1 MIIARPRFLI
11 VVLTSILCAC
21 AGPSLQYKKDIS
33 NLMANQQFENASA
46 KIKANQKKQYGDRNA
61 VLYQL
66 DLALTQQASYNTK
79 DSTANFL
86 EAQRLN
92 DDLITK
98 SVTKNLGSVM
108 INDNTLPYK
117 MPMYE
122 QALNYFFTALN
133 YLGENN
139 FEDAAVE
146 MRKAVFFLDRYRE
159 STKKTYN
166 DDPFVQYF
174 ASMIFEDIGQL
185 SSARIART
193 NALNAYEKLKGY
205 FNASAPDS
213 TLPPNYKDLG
223 ELVFIHYSG
232 KSPIK
237 ISNQVSVSWD
247 RLGFILNNNNSLQ
260 GTPKQT
266 IDAVFS
272 GLYGRTIAIS
282 YPVYIDA
289 LYQGRTSAIVLQDGR
304 LIKTKNVS
312 DIASAAKLT
321 LEEES
326 SAIWART
333 ATRVVT
339 KFILSKQ
346 AHDVARKNSD
356 NDGMTFLVDL
366 ATTIFNTATEQ
377 ADTRAWATL
386 PAQIKMANVF
396 LEPGEYNIDFYNY
409 NAAGMPI
416 DTYHFDNVKIK
427 KGTRTYLWRY
437 SSK

>member
-1 MIIARPRFLI
+1 MIIKRPRFFIL
-11 VVLTSILCAC
+11 VLTSLLCAC

-33 NLMANQQFENASA
+33 KLMANQNFENASA
-46 KIKANQKKQYGDRNA
+46 KIKNNQKKQYGKKNA
-61 VLYQL
+61 VLYNL
-66 DLALTQQASYNTK
+66 DLALVEQAAYDTK
-79 DSTANFL
+79 NSTANFL
-86 EAQRLN
+86 EAQKLN
-92 DDLITK
+92 EDLFTK
-98 SVTKNLGSVM
+98 SISQNLGTLI

-117 MPMYE
+117 MQMYE
-122 QALNYFFTALN
+122 QAFTYFFTAMNFLAQD
-133 YLGENN
+133 N

-159 STKKTYN
+159 STKKVYN
-166 DDPFVQYF
+166 DEPFVQYF
-174 ASMIFEDIGQL
+174 ASMVFEDIGQL

-205 FNASAPDS
+205 FEAWAPNSA
-213 TLPPNYKDLG
+213 LPPNYKELG
-223 ELVFIHYSG
+223 ELIFIHYSG

-237 ISNQVSVSWD
+237 ISSQVSVSWD

-282 YPVYIDA
+282 YPSYIDNP
-289 LYQGRTSAIVLQDGR
+289 YFGRSSAIVLPNGQK
-304 LIKTKNVS
+304 IATKNVA
-312 DIASAAKLT
+312 DLASAAKLT
-321 LEEES
+321 LQEES
-326 SAIWART
+326 NAIWART
-333 ATRVVT
+333 ATRVAT

-346 AHDVARKNSD
+346 AHDIANKNTD
-356 NDGMTFLVDL
+356 NKNATLLIDL

-377 ADTRAWATL
+377 ADTRSWFTL

-396 LEPGEYNIDFYNY
+396 LEPGEYDIDFYNY
-409 NAAGMPI
+409 NNAGMPI
-416 DTYHFDNVKIK
+416 DTYHFDKVKIK
-427 KGTRTYLWRY
+427 KGQRTYLWRY

>member
-1 MIIARPRFLI
+1 MIIKRPRFFIL
-11 VVLTSILCAC
+11 VLTSLLCDC

-33 NLMANQQFENASA
+33 KLMANQNFENASA
-46 KIKANQKKQYGDRNA
+46 KIKNNQKKQYGKKNA
-61 VLYQL
+61 VLYNL
-66 DLALTQQASYNTK
+66 DLALVEQAAYDTK
-79 DSTANFL
+79 NSTANFL
-86 EAQRLN
+86 EAQKLN
-92 DDLITK
+92 EDLFTK
-98 SVTKNLGSVM
+98 SISQNLGTLI

-117 MPMYE
+117 MQMYE
-122 QALNYFFTALN
+122 QAFTYFFTAMNFLAQD
-133 YLGENN
+133 N

-159 STKKTYN
+159 STKKVYN
-166 DDPFVQYF
+166 DEPFVQYF
-174 ASMIFEDIGQL
+174 ASMVFEDIGQL

-205 FNASAPDS
+205 FEAWAPNSA
-213 TLPPNYKDLG
+213 LPPNYKELG
-223 ELVFIHYSG
+223 ELIFIHYSG

-237 ISNQVSVSWD
+237 ISSQVSVSWD

-282 YPVYIDA
+282 YPSYIDNP
-289 LYQGRTSAIVLQDGR
+289 YFGRSSAIVLPNGQK
-304 LIKTKNVS
+304 IATKNVA
-312 DIASAAKLT
+312 DLASAAKLT
-321 LEEES
+321 LQEES
-326 SAIWART
+326 NAIWART
-333 ATRVVT
+333 ATRVAT

-346 AHDVARKNSD
+346 AHDIANKNTD
-356 NDGMTFLVDL
+356 NKNATLLIDL

-377 ADTRAWATL
+377 ADTRSWFTL

-396 LEPGEYNIDFYNY
+396 LEPGEYDIDFYNY
-409 NAAGMPI
+409 NNAGMPI
-416 DTYHFDNVKIK
+416 DTYHFDKVKIK
-427 KGTRTYLWRY
+427 KGQRTYLWRY

>member
-1 MIIARPRFLI
+1 MLIKRPRFLI
-11 VVLTSILCAC
+11 LVLTGALCAC
-21 AGPSLQYKKDIS
+21 AGPSLQYKKDVS
-33 NLMANQQFENASA
+33 NLMANQHFENASA
-46 KIKANQKKQYGDRNA
+46 KIKANQKKQYGDKNA

-66 DLALTQQASYNTK
+66 DLALTEQAAYDTK
-79 DSTANFL
+79 NSTANFL

-98 SVTKNLGSVM
+98 SITRNLGAVM

-122 QALNYFFTALN
+122 QGLTYFFTAMN
-133 YLGENN
+133 YLNEDN

-159 STKKTYN
+159 HTKKIYN
-166 DDPFVQYF
+166 DEPFVQYF

-205 FNASAPDS
+205 LNASEPSS

-247 RLGFILNNNNSLQ
+247 RLGFILNGNNSLQ

-272 GLYGRTIAIS
+272 GLYGKTIAIS

-289 LYQGRTSAIVLQDGR
+289 PYAGKTSAIVLKDGR
-304 LIKTKNVS
+304 IFKTKNVA
-312 DIASAAKLT
+312 DIESAAKLT
-321 LEEES
+321 LQEES
-326 SAIWART
+326 GAIWART
-333 ATRVVT
+333 ATRVAT

-346 AHDVARKNSD
+346 AHDITEKNSD
-356 NDGMTFLVDL
+356 NNGIITLVDI
-366 ATTIFNTATEQ
+366 ASTIFNTATEQ
-377 ADTRAWATL
+377 ADTRSWFTL
-386 PAQIKMANVF
+386 PAQIKMTNVF
-396 LEPGEYNIDFYNY
+396 LEPGEYEIDFYNY
-409 NAAGMPI
+409 DDTGIPI
-416 DTYHFDNVKIK
+416 DTYHFDNVKLK

>member
-1 MIIARPRFLI
+1 MIIIRPRFFV
-11 VVLTSILCAC
+11 VVLTSLLCAC
-21 AGPSLQYKKDIS
+21 AGPSLQYKKDVS
-33 NLMANQQFENASA
+33 KLMASQNFESAAA
-46 KIKANQKKQYGDRNA
+46 KIKTNQKKQYGNKNA
-61 VLYQL
+61 VLYNL
-66 DLALTQQASYNTK
+66 DLAMAQQAAYDTK
-79 DSTANFL
+79 NSEANFL

-98 SVTKNLGSVM
+98 SITKNLGAVM

-122 QALNYFFTALN
+122 QSLTYFFNAMN
-133 YLGENN
+133 YLNQNN

-159 STKKTYN
+159 NTKRIYN
-166 DDPFVQYF
+166 DEPFVQYF

-185 SSARIART
+185 SDARIART

-205 FNASAPDS
+205 LNASAPS
-213 TLPPNYKDLG
+213 GALPPNYKDLG

-232 KSPIK
+232 KSPVK
-237 ISNQVSVSWD
+237 ISNQVSVSWN

-260 GTPKQT
+260 GTDKQT

-272 GLYGRTIAIS
+272 GLYGKTIAIS

-289 LYQGRTSAIVLQDGR
+289 PYQGTTSAIALPDGR
-304 LIKTKNVS
+304 LIHTTNVA
-312 DIASAAKLT
+312 DISSAAKLT
-321 LEEES
+321 LQEES
-326 SAIWART
+326 GAIWART
-333 ATRVVT
+333 ATRVAT

-346 AHDVARKNSD
+346 AHDITNKNTD
-356 NDGMTFLVDL
+356 NKNTVLLVDIL
-366 ATTIFNTATEQ
+366 TNIFNTATEQ
-377 ADTRAWATL
+377 ADTRSWFTL

-409 NAAGMPI
+409 NGAGLPV
-416 DTYHFDNVKIK
+416 DTYHFDKVKLK
-427 KGTRTYLWRY
+427 KGQRTYLWRY

>member
-1 MIIARPRFLI
+1 MIIKRPRFFIL
-11 VVLTSILCAC
+11 VLTSLLCAC

-33 NLMANQQFENASA
+33 KLMANQNFENASS
-46 KIKANQKKQYGDRNA
+46 KIKANKNKQYGNKNA
-61 VLYQL
+61 VLYKL
-66 DLALTQQASYNTK
+66 DLALAEQASYDTK
-79 DSTANFL
+79 NSTADFL
-86 EAQRLN
+86 EAQQLN
-92 DDLITK
+92 EDLFTK
-98 SVTKNLGSVM
+98 SITQNLGTLM

-122 QALNYFFTALN
+122 QALTYFFTAMN

-146 MRKAVFFLDRYRE
+146 MRKAVFFLDKYRE
-159 STKKTYN
+159 NTKKIYN
-166 DDPFVQYF
+166 DEPFVQYF

-205 FNASAPDS
+205 LSASAPDS
-213 TLPPNYKDLG
+213 SLPPNYKNLG
-223 ELVFIHYSG
+223 ELIFIHYSG

-260 GTPKQT
+260 GTDRQT
-266 IDAVFS
+266 IEAIFS

-282 YPVYIDA
+282 YPVYIDTPYA
-289 LYQGRTSAIVLQDGR
+289 GRASAIILENGQK
-304 LIKTKNVS
+304 IATKDVA

-321 LEEES
+321 LQEES
-326 SAIWART
+326 NTIWART
-333 ATRVVT
+333 ATRVAT

-346 AHDVARKNSD
+346 AHDVAKKNTD
-356 NDGMTFLVDL
+356 NNGAVLLVD
-366 ATTIFNTATEQ
+366 IFTNILNTATEQ
-377 ADTRAWATL
+377 ADTRSWFTL

-409 NAAGMPI
+409 NAAGLPI
-416 DTYHFDNVKIK
+416 DTYHFDKVKIK
-427 KGTRTYLWRY
+427 KGERTYLWRY

>member
-1 MIIARPRFLI
+1 MIIKRPRFFIL
-11 VVLTSILCAC
+11 VLTSLLCAY

-33 NLMANQQFENASA
+33 KLMANQNFENASA
-46 KIKANQKKQYGDRNA
+46 KIKNNQKKQYGKKNA
-61 VLYQL
+61 VLYNL
-66 DLALTQQASYNTK
+66 DLALVEQAAYDTK
-79 DSTANFL
+79 NSTANFL
-86 EAQRLN
+86 EAQKLN
-92 DDLITK
+92 EDLFTK
-98 SVTKNLGSVM
+98 SISQNLGTLI

-117 MPMYE
+117 MQMYE
-122 QALNYFFTALN
+122 QAFTYFFTAMNFLAQD
-133 YLGENN
+133 N

-159 STKKTYN
+159 STKKVYN
-166 DDPFVQYF
+166 DEPFVQYF
-174 ASMIFEDIGQL
+174 ASMVFEDIGQL

-205 FNASAPDS
+205 FEAWAPNSA
-213 TLPPNYKDLG
+213 LPPNYKELG
-223 ELVFIHYSG
+223 ELIFIHYSG

-237 ISNQVSVSWD
+237 ISSQVSVSWD

-282 YPVYIDA
+282 YPSYIDNP
-289 LYQGRTSAIVLQDGR
+289 YFGRSSAIVLPNGQK
-304 LIKTKNVS
+304 IATKNVA
-312 DIASAAKLT
+312 DLASAAKLT
-321 LEEES
+321 LQEES
-326 SAIWART
+326 NAIWART
-333 ATRVVT
+333 ATRVAT

-346 AHDVARKNSD
+346 AHDIANKNTD
-356 NDGMTFLVDL
+356 NKNATLLIDL

-377 ADTRAWATL
+377 ADTRSWFTL

-396 LEPGEYNIDFYNY
+396 LEPGEYDIDFYNY
-409 NAAGMPI
+409 NNAGMPI
-416 DTYHFDNVKIK
+416 DTYHFDKVKIK
-427 KGTRTYLWRY
+427 KGQRTYLWRY

>member
-1 MIIARPRFLI
+1 MIIKRPRFFIL
-11 VVLTSILCAC
+11 VLTSLLCAC

-33 NLMANQQFENASA
+33 KLMANQNFENASS
-46 KIKANQKKQYGDRNA
+46 KIKANKNKQYGNKNA
-61 VLYQL
+61 VLYKL
-66 DLALTQQASYNTK
+66 DLALAEQASYDTK
-79 DSTANFL
+79 NSTADFL
-86 EAQRLN
+86 EAQQLN
-92 DDLITK
+92 EDLFTK
-98 SVTKNLGSVM
+98 SITQNLGTLM

-122 QALNYFFTALN
+122 QALTYFFTAMN

-146 MRKAVFFLDRYRE
+146 MRKAVFFLDKYRE
-159 STKKTYN
+159 NTKKIYN
-166 DDPFVQYF
+166 DEPFVQYF

-205 FNASAPDS
+205 LSASAPDS
-213 TLPPNYKDLG
+213 TLPPNYKNLG
-223 ELVFIHYSG
+223 ELIFIHYSG

-260 GTPKQT
+260 GTDRQT
-266 IDAVFS
+266 IEAIFS

-282 YPVYIDA
+282 YPVYIDTPYA
-289 LYQGRTSAIVLQDGR
+289 GRASAIILENGQK
-304 LIKTKNVS
+304 IATKDVA

-321 LEEES
+321 LQEES
-326 SAIWART
+326 NTIWART
-333 ATRVVT
+333 ATRVAT

-346 AHDVARKNSD
+346 AHDVAKKNTD
-356 NDGMTFLVDL
+356 NNGAVLLVD
-366 ATTIFNTATEQ
+366 IFTNILNTATEQ
-377 ADTRAWATL
+377 ADTRSWFTL

-409 NAAGMPI
+409 NAAGLPI
-416 DTYHFDNVKIK
+416 DTYHFDKVKIK
-427 KGTRTYLWRY
+427 KGERTYLWRY

>member
-1 MIIARPRFLI
+1 MIIKRPRFFIL
-11 VVLTSILCAC
+11 VLTSLLCAC

-33 NLMANQQFENASA
+33 KLMANQNFENASS
-46 KIKANQKKQYGDRNA
+46 KIKANKNKQYGNKNA

-66 DLALTQQASYNTK
+66 DLALAEQASYDTK
-79 DSTANFL
+79 NSTADFL
-86 EAQRLN
+86 EAQQLN
-92 DDLITK
+92 EDLITK
-98 SVTKNLGSVM
+98 SITQNLGTLM

-122 QALNYFFTALN
+122 QALTYFFTAMN

-159 STKKTYN
+159 NTKKIYN
-166 DDPFVQYF
+166 DEPFVQYF

-205 FNASAPDS
+205 LSASAPDS
-213 TLPPNYKDLG
+213 TLPPNYKNLG

-247 RLGFILNNNNSLQ
+247 RLGFILNGNNSLQ
-260 GTPKQT
+260 GTDRQV

-282 YPVYIDA
+282 YPVYIDIP
-289 LYQGRTSAIVLQDGR
+289 YGSSSSAIVLENGQK
-304 LIKTKNVS
+304 IATKNVA

-321 LEEES
+321 LQEES
-326 SAIWART
+326 NTIWART
-333 ATRVVT
+333 ATRVAT

-346 AHDVARKNSD
+346 AHDVAKKNTD
-356 NDGMTFLVDL
+356 NNGAVLLVD
-366 ATTIFNTATEQ
+366 IFTNILNTATEQ
-377 ADTRAWATL
+377 ADTRSWFTL

-409 NAAGMPI
+409 NAAGLPI
-416 DTYHFDNVKIK
+416 DTYHFDKVKIK
-427 KGTRTYLWRY
+427 KGERTYLWRY

>member
-1 MIIARPRFLI
+1 MNIIRPRFFI
-11 VVLTSILCAC
+11 IVLTSILCAC
-21 AGPSLQYKKDIS
+21 AGPSLQYKKDVS
-33 NLMANQQFENASA
+33 KLMANNNFENASA
-46 KIKANQKKQYGDRNA
+46 KIKTNQKKQYGDKNA
-61 VLYQL
+61 VLYQI
-66 DLALTQQASYNTK
+66 DLALAQQASYDTK
-79 DSTANFL
+79 DSISNFL

-92 DDLITK
+92 EDLITK
-98 SVTKNLGSVM
+98 SVTQNLGSLM

-122 QALNYFFTALN
+122 QALTYFFTAMN
-133 YLGENN
+133 YLSERN

-146 MRKAVFFLDRYRE
+146 MRKAVFFLDKYRE
-159 STKKTYN
+159 NTKKIYN

-205 FNASAPDS
+205 FNASAPSS
-213 TLPPNYKDLG
+213 TLPANYKELG
-223 ELVFIHYSG
+223 ELVFIHYNG
-232 KSPIK
+232 KSPVK

-282 YPVYIDA
+282 YPVYIDIP
-289 LYQGRTSAIVLQDGR
+289 YGGSSSAIVLENGQK
-304 LIKTKNVS
+304 ITTKNVA

-321 LEEES
+321 LQEES
-326 SAIWART
+326 DAIWART
-333 ATRVVT
+333 ATRVAT
-339 KFILSKQ
+339 KFIISKQ
-346 AHDVARKNSD
+346 AHDIANKNTD
-356 NDGMTFLVDL
+356 NKGTVLLVDIL
-366 ATTIFNTATEQ
+366 TNIFNTATEQ
-377 ADTRAWATL
+377 ADTRSWLTL

-409 NAAGMPI
+409 NGAGLPI

-427 KGTRTYLWRY
+427 KGERTYLWRY